1 MLKTFV
7 CSLIRDDQGQDLIE
21 HAMIAGLISIL
32 SLVASNI
39 VRGL

>member
-1 MLKTFV
+1 MVKTIV
-7 CSLIRDDQGQDLIE
+7 RLLIHDVQGQDLIE

-32 SLVASNI
+32 SIIAANV